1 MTQMHTEASPGAA
14 PGSIPPGGPS
24 AGSNPPGET
33 HAAAGQARDEARRL
47 ADEAQRRGAALF
59 EGQRQAAAEEIGG
72 MAGALR
78 KAAHQLDAER
88 RPSTASLAGRAA
100 DSLDR
105 LATGLRERDLRALAG
120 QAEGYARQH
129 PGLFFAG
136 SVAAGLLLARF
147 LKSSAEH
154 PATGRPG
161 AVH

>member
-1 MTQMHTEASPGAA
+1 MAMTHIYTEANPGAA
-14 PGSIPPGGPS
+14 PGASHAGGPS
-24 AGSNPPGET
+24 AGSAPQGE
-33 HAAAGQARDEARRL
+33 ARDEARRL

-59 EGQRQAAAEEIGG
+59 EGQRHAAADEIGG

-78 KAAHQLDAER
+78 KAASQLDAER

-105 LATGLRERDLRALAG
+105 LASGLREHDLRALAG

-136 SVAAGLLLARF
+136 SVAAGLLLARL

-154 PATGRPG
+154 PGTGRPG